1 MINATDEDKEALA
14 EIQKDKS
21 KISMERKTQNQTQ
34 EPEIFVNHRNSEIHE
49 NNETKESSK
58 INLNFQ
64 TDQSEKRT
72 AVPKPESVMTEN
84 CNENVSEILNQRI
97 VHFHS

>member
-21 KISMERKTQNQTQ
+21 KISMGRKIQNQTQ
-34 EPEIFVNHRNSEIHE
+34 EPEIFENRNLDRNSEIHE
-49 NNETKESSK
+49 NNEAKENSK
-58 INLNFQ
+58 INKNFQ

-72 AVPKPESVMTEN
+72 SVSKPESVMTEN
-84 CNENVSEILNQRI
+84 CNENVSVL
-97 VHFHS
+97 HSLFPD